1 MPRREIRAWPLLILL
16 LLVTM
21 AAIGCVLW
29 FMREAMR
36 NERLAIRQ
44 TLADAYGGHIALAQK
59 NVQDAWSNRLRQI
72 AHAEPG
78 SEHFE
83 KCIRLGLADSVICLD
98 QNGLVVYP
106 DTVAEHTPSIA
117 GDASQAELR
126 ALSKAGKHEETVRF
140 VFEKFAAS
148 DSLRNGQGRVVAAN
162 AELMAL
168 ELLAGSDDP
177 RFDKIATRLCGR
189 LTNYL
194 PGGMPA
200 SQRRFLMHELQRLKP
215 DCLFSTLTAEDLA
228 ARYLEGNRVA
238 DSVLRATDVPGF
250 SALQIKASRVVALFE
265 TETLHSFLQASVN
278 EIQTPRGAAMIV
290 LTPGEEPKSGAF
302 PILAVAGEELSGW
315 RLALSV
321 GDRAFFNELADRRA
335 ARYGLIASLVIGTM
349 ALLTVIVAK
358 SFGRQMQIAR
368 LKNNLVATVSH
379 ELKTPL
385 TAMRALVDTLLEA
398 DHFEPVVTR
407 DYLTLISAEN
417 ARLSRLIENF
427 LTFSRLERNR
437 FTFEFARISPSR
449 VLEGAAKIFRE
460 RMRGKSVEFDFF
472 AEPGLPDIW
481 GDADAL
487 VTALLNLLDN
497 AFKYSGADK
506 RIFMRGVVFHGRIR
520 FQVEDNGIGLSPGE
534 KRRVFNDFYQCDQR
548 LSRPTGGCGLGLSI
562 VRSIA
567 EAHGGLVD
575 VDTKTESGA
584 LFTIEL
590 PAAKLP

>member
-1 MPRREIRAWPLLILL
+1 MPRREIRAWPLLFLL

-59 NVQDAWSNRLRQI
+59 NVQDSWSNRLRQI

-98 QNGLVVYP
+98 EKGLVVYP
-106 DTVAEHTPSIA
+106 ETVAEHTPSIA
-117 GDASQAELR
+117 GDALQVELR
-126 ALSKAGKHEETVRF
+126 ALSKAGKHEESVRF

-148 DSLRNGQGRVVAAN
+148 DSLHNGQGRVVAAN

-168 ELLAGSDDP
+168 ELLAGSDDA

-215 DCLFSTLTAEDLA
+215 DYLFSTLTAEDLA
-228 ARYLEGNRVA
+228 ARYLEGNRIA

-250 SALQIKASRVVALFE
+250 SAVQSKTSRVVALFG

-290 LTPGEEPKSGAF
+290 LAPGEEPKSNTF
-302 PILAVAGEELSGW
+302 PILAVAGEELPGW

-368 LKNNLVATVSH
+368 LKNDLVATVSH

-449 VLEGAAKIFRE
+449 VLEGAAEIFRE
-460 RMRGKSVEFDFF
+460 RMQGKGVEFAFF
-472 AEPGLPDIW
+472 AEPGLPDIR

-506 RIFMRGVVFHGRIR
+506 RIFMRGVVFHGRVR

-548 LSRPTGGCGLGLSI
+548 LSRQAGGCGLGLSI

-575 VDTKTESGA
+575 VDTKAGSGA
-584 LFTIEL
+584 VFTMEL